1 MYAQAQN
8 KIRVFGMQRSGNHA
22 IIHWISRNAGLEGT
36 AFFNHLAPGNVL
48 KVVSDVSIGEKR
60 YLLGNKTA
68 GQIRQVLREA
78 GRAKTLIVS
87 YENKHLARAL
97 TRPSFTRFGLW
108 RFTWTNVAINRS
120 FMNWLAS
127 FIALRSSDAARD
139 KGRYLSPLQVAEAV
153 SDYMNHLEAS
163 LDPKVVT
170 IDYDTWVADEG
181 YRQER
186 LQALHLPVADNSL
199 GARQSYGG
207 GSSFEGRNAPIDPAA
222 QRNRWRK
229 MLDNT
234 TFRNVSSFA
243 ATDDNLIKSLETV
256 YPEDASLLRQIRKGS
271 ALHEL
276 S

>member
-1 MYAQAQN
+1 
-8 KIRVFGMQRSGNHA
+8 
-22 IIHWISRNAGLEGT
+22 
-36 AFFNHLAPGNVL
+36 
-48 KVVSDVSIGEKR
+48 
-60 YLLGNKTA
+60 
-68 GQIRQVLREA
+68 
-78 GRAKTLIVS
+78 
-87 YENKHLARAL
+87 
-97 TRPSFTRFGLW
+97 
-108 RFTWTNVAINRS
+108 VAINRS